1 MIDEVFH
8 NLLFLLVL
16 LPIVVTIALSRLN
29 ISPVFFV
36 ERKLARIRWTAIN
49 TNGVVQGNQKGMNQK
64 DTVGLSQK
72 LGRSELKK
80 IEKDCI
86 KKN

>member
-29 ISPVFFV
+29 VSPVFFV
-36 ERKLARIRWTAIN
+36 EGKLARIRWTGIN
-49 TNGVVQGNQKGMNQK
+49 TNGVVQENQKGMSQK
-64 DTVGLSQK
+64 DTVGLTQK

>member
-1 MIDEVFH
+1 MIDEAFH

-16 LPIVVTIALSRLN
+16 LPIVFTIALSRIN
-29 ISPVFFV
+29 VSPVFFV
-36 ERKLARIRWTAIN
+36 EEKLARIRWTGIN
-49 TNGVVQGNQKGMNQK
+49 TNGLVQENQKGTSQK
-64 DTVGLSQK
+64 DTIGLSQK
-72 LGRSELKK
+72 LGRTELKR